1 MPAPE
6 PRYDIDS
13 SNAYPFTHQ
22 RGGGE
27 RIIAAA
33 KAQGVTAGQY
43 LAGVIRKEQSM
54 AAAGKTLGLTKSTV
68 GYYMVK
74 FGVRFVDVRVHPQ
87 DEILVARNRLPASA
101 RPAGHQ
107 PTP

>member
-1 MPAPE
+1 MPAPK

-13 SNAYPFTHQ
+13 SNSYPFAYQ
-22 RGGGE
+22 RGAGE

-54 AAAGKTLGLTKSTV
+54 AAAGRTLGLTKSSV
-68 GYYMVK
+68 GYYMLK
-74 FGVRFVDVRVHPQ
+74 FGVRFVDVRVHPG
-87 DEILVARNRLPASA
+87 DEILVARNRLPQSA
-101 RPAGHQ
+101 RPAAL
-107 PTP
+107 TE